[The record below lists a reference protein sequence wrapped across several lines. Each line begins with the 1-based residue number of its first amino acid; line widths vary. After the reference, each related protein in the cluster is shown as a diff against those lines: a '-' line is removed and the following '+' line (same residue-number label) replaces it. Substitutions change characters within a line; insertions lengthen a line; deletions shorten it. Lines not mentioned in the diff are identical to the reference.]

1 MKYTFSNKLD
11 SLSLVLH
18 KTLKTLEQRD
28 VRNSK
33 LLLSNLSSVKYLKG
47 TRTAVL
53 NVVISVKI
61 QEKTQEEIQ
70 KKKKNDSQQQK
81 QQNLQRQYIQQHFL
95 RELNSGQDQPQVE
108 HETKPNARPQNSKE
122 STSRKKL
129 KTLKSRKFKQ
139 KHIRKSLY
147 ELFGFWKYSIP

>member
-1 MKYTFSNKLD
+1 M
-11 SLSLVLH
+11 
-18 KTLKTLEQRD
+18 
-28 VRNSK
+28 
-33 LLLSNLSSVKYLKG
+33 
-47 TRTAVL
+47 
-53 NVVISVKI
+53 KI

-70 KKKKNDSQQQK
+70 KNKKKNDSQQQK
-81 QQNLQRQYIQQHFL
+81 QQNLQRQHIQQYFL
-95 RELNSGQDQPQVE
+95 CELNSCQDQPQVE

-147 ELFGFWKYSIP
+147 ELSGFWKYSIP